1 MDSPDRVGICA
12 PRLRWGFDGQWREE
26 GWMRN
31 GKQGLGQ
38 GKRQEG
44 GGDAERESHGRIAR
58 TYQAVKGF
66 AVNGRN

>member
-1 MDSPDRVGICA
+1 
-12 PRLRWGFDGQWREE
+12 
-26 GWMRN
+26 MRN